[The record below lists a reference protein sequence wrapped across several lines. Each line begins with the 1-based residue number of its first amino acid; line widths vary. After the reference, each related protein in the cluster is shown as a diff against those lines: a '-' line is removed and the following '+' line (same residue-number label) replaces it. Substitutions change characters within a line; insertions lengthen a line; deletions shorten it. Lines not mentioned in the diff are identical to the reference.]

1 MIYNIV
7 LDRLPSEYKGYLIR
21 TDFRIGIMINNCLS
35 DNELTQEQRIL
46 SALSLLFGAGIPR
59 DNNGAV
65 DFKLAYSGLVWFLSC
80 GQKEINFDEID
91 NKPANNEPDVMDFNQ
106 DIRYIYSAFVK
117 CYNKDLCREKMHWFE
132 FIALL
137 NDISDCMMTSIIDIR
152 TTDTKDI
159 AKEHKNKF
167 MKLKRKYEIDRPVE
181 VTEQQVKNKKRFEE
195 LLGK

>member
-21 TDFRIGIMINNCLS
+21 TDFRIGIMINTCLS

-59 DNNGAV
+59 DNNGEI
-65 DFKLAYSGLVWFLSC
+65 DFKLAYAGLVWFLSC
-80 GQKEINFDEID
+80 GQKEINFE
-91 NKPANNEPDVMDFNQ
+91 

-152 TTDTKDI
+152 TTDTQDI
-159 AKEHKNKF
+159 DKKHKNKF

-181 VTEQQVKNKKRFEE
+181 VTEEQIKNKKRFEE
-195 LLGK
+195 LLGE